1 MAERVLGWGDDDVAA
16 ARERL
21 GAVVAQLPETS
32 AEVDEYGNTGFFTRG
47 SRFAW
52 ILPDHHADGRLALWC
67 KADRHEQQAVVARD
81 PVRYFVAP
89 YMGRY
94 GWIGAHL
101 DAAHDPDW
109 DALAELIEAAWRAR
123 RRRRRSRRSTPRTA
137 PADHIGE
144 HPPCLT
150 SSHIADAQRRAD
162 VPGLLRSDARRR
174 SNVRADGARRLHL
187 LGRCGVVRG
196 QRPWL
201 ATALMASAA
210 ASGSRYVPPGLVGFS
225 VSSSSV

>member
-1 MAERVLGWGDDDVAA
+1 MAERVLGWGGDDVAA
-16 ARERL
+16 ARARL

-89 YMGRY
+89 YMGRF

-101 DAAHDPDW
+101 DPAHDPDW
-109 DALAELIEAAWRAR
+109 DALAELIEAAWRA
-123 RRRRRSRRSTPRTA
+123 SATKKA
-137 PADHIGE
+137 
-144 HPPCLT
+144 
-150 SSHIADAQRRAD
+150 IAAFDNATR
-162 VPGLLRSDARRR
+162 PG
-174 SNVRADGARRLHL
+174 
-187 LGRCGVVRG
+187 
-196 QRPWL
+196 
-201 ATALMASAA
+201 
-210 ASGSRYVPPGLVGFS
+210 
-225 VSSSSV
+225 